1 MATPT
6 PFQIKSTPG
15 VNRDSTAFEGDNYT
29 DAQWCRWTARGLPR
43 KIAGYLGATSHI
55 PQIVRG
61 MDSFAIDAVNYLHM
75 GSQNSLIQQQVSFT
89 GAAGVQ
95 VDRTP
100 AGFTPQADNLWQ
112 VRAYFNKVGGVT
124 SVIAQPGRNLDDISN
139 SVETLIYYGVV
150 SDTTP
155 LIASA
160 MDPVSGGICP
170 VPPFL
175 MAFGNSGRVDISSI
189 NDLTLPTA
197 NSTFVT
203 AQKVIAGI
211 PLRNSTLPA
220 ALLWSL
226 DTLVSAVFDPAA
238 TAAAGG
244 IGTFDFNEISEISVL
259 SSQCMVEFDS
269 IYYWAGVDRFYMFN
283 GVSRELPNN
292 MNIQFFFKTL
302 NIAQRQKVFAIKV
315 PAWGEI
321 WWCYPSGTATE
332 CNHAVIYNT
341 RLQTW
346 YDTPLPD
353 GGRSAGVFAKV
364 YQKPF
369 MVDVDLTNTGFTLW
383 QHETGVD
390 KIIGSSVL
398 PIQASFHTHEI
409 SPITRAQGV
418 ADKGYRVGII
428 EPDFNQVGDLTCT
441 VYGRAN
447 ARVEMSE
454 QAVLNI
460 PVVPVPPAQLTPG
473 EQLIHLKDKG
483 SARLLSFK
491 FESNVTGGDFQAG
504 QIMGHIEDVDGRQTK

>member
-1 MATPT
+1 MTTT
-6 PFQIKSTPG
+6 PFQIQSKPG
-15 VNRDSTAFEGDNYT
+15 VNRDSTSFEGDNYSE
-29 DAQWCRWTARGLPR
+29 ALWCRWTARGLPR
-43 KIAGYLGATSHI
+43 KIAGYQAATSHL
-55 PQIVRG
+55 PEIVRG
-61 MDSFAIDAVNYLHM
+61 MDSFAIDATNYLHL
-75 GSQNSLIQQQVSFT
+75 GGASFLTQQQVGFN
-89 GAAGVQ
+89 GAAGAQ

-100 AGFTPQADNLWQ
+100 AGFISHADYLWQ
-112 VRAYFNKVGGVT
+112 VRAYLNKVGGAT
-124 SVIAQPGRNLDDISN
+124 SVIAQPGRNLVDIAN
-139 SVETLIYYGVV
+139 SVETPIYYGVV
-150 SDTTP
+150 GGITR

-170 VPPFL
+170 VPPYL
-175 MAFGNSGRVDISSI
+175 LAFSNSGRVDVSAL
-189 NDLTLPTA
+189 NDLTKPTA

-203 AQKVIAGI
+203 AQKVIAGL
-211 PLRNSTLPA
+211 PLRNSALPA

-226 DTLVSAVFDPAA
+226 DTLVSAVFDPSA
-238 TAAAGG
+238 TVAAGG

-292 MNIQFFFKTL
+292 MNIQFFFKNL
-302 NIAQRQKVFAIKV
+302 NFAQRQKVFVMKV

-321 WWCYPSGTATE
+321 WWCFPRGNATE

-369 MVDVDLTNTGFTLW
+369 MADVDPTATGFTLW

-390 KIIGSSVL
+390 KSIGASTL
-398 PIQASFHTHEI
+398 PIQSFYRTHEF
-409 SPITRAQGV
+409 SPITLEQGAV
-418 ADKGYRVGII
+418 DKAYRVGIV
-428 EPDFNQVGDLTCT
+428 EPDFDQSGDVICT

-447 ARVEMSE
+447 ARVPIVAYPSL
-454 QAVLNI
+454 VI
-460 PVVPVPPAQLTPG
+460 PEVPALPGKLTPDQ
-473 EQLIHLKDKG
+473 QLVRLKDKNSG
-483 SARLLSFK
+483 RLLSFK
-491 FESNVTGGDFQAG
+491 FESNTVGGDFQAG
-504 QIMGHIEDVDGRQTK
+504 KVMGHIEMADGRQTQ